1 MRYVLLVTIFTMA
14 VILTKNA
21 TKKICFEE
29 TDEEVCES
37 VHLQCGVTVHIED
50 ACGNKRNVE
59 CKCSEEMSC
68 SLETL
73 TCE

>member
-1 MRYVLLVTIFTMA
+1 MRYVVLITVLTFA

-21 TKKICFEE
+21 TDKVCFDE
-29 TDEEVCES
+29 TDEEVCRS
-37 VHLQCGVTVHIED
+37 VNIQCGVTVHIED

-59 CKCSEEMSC
+59 CKCPEEMSC